1 MYFLQSFA
9 FSRSLQR
16 TPLMFPPPSPAP
28 TPSPAPSPPSLFPL
42 AATHSSHV
50 PATLSRSDTLSR
62 SVTAKPFPAPQPSPA
77 PSPEFLYKI
86 HSLIRRFAV
95 LPCNCIPFPILRQ
108 SSRHLYV
115 ENRLC
120 LQIHCLISSIFYCFI
135 CLYLL

>member
-1 MYFLQSFA
+1 MSCLLYKNDKTNGIQNLFMLKVQLIYVF
-9 FSRSLQR
+9 FTVIR
-16 TPLMFPPPSPAP
+16 
-28 TPSPAPSPPSLFPL
+28 LFPL